1 MPVPAPMAVPPVVPP
16 PPIQAAPVR
25 IPVPMPEPMPTAPNQ
40 LASMPM
46 PMPAPPVFQ
55 QPVMLPKLEP
65 ETAESAAA
73 SSEGRRGRNTGL
85 ILVVAAGAA
94 ALAAGVAWG
103 VATGDR
109 HEQAAG
115 PSGPVVMVQTFD
127 SAGQI
132 AYQVADLK
140 AQAAGTSVTVTW
152 GAPTRPDGISSY
164 VVVAGLHDKDV
175 KDVTVGPGEHS
186 VTITG
191 LQPRTQYCFSV
202 ITLAH
207 PPGDSGLRMAK
218 PNACYQATTG
228 NNESPAP
235 GA

>member
-1 MPVPAPMAVPPVVPP
+1 
-16 PPIQAAPVR
+16 
-25 IPVPMPEPMPTAPNQ
+25 
-40 LASMPM
+40 MPM
-46 PMPAPPVFQ
+46 PMPAPPPPVQAAPVEVAPPPPVFQ
-55 QPVMLPKLEP
+55 QPVLLPKIEP
-65 ETAESAAA
+65 EAAENMAGG
-73 SSEGRRGRNTGL
+73 EGRRGRNTGL

-109 HEQAAG
+109 HQQAATSG
-115 PSGPVVMVQTFD
+115 GPVVMVQTFD
-127 SAGQI
+127 AAGQA
-132 AYQVADLK
+132 AYQVSDLK

-152 GAPTRPDGISSY
+152 SAPSRTDGVSSY

-175 KDVTVGPGEHS
+175 KDVTVGAGEHS

-228 NNESPAP
+228 SNESSSP